1 MVTPYTQF
9 FPVRVEYTSDND
21 HIYVIDE
28 AGKLRKCWIAS
39 PADKRLFEDTNVHYF
54 QAMYEFDGM
63 KERFAVLVTSLLNL
77 LNMMRTTNGTER
89 ARHIH

>member
-1 MVTPYTQF
+1 MVTLYTQF

-28 AGKLRKCWIAS
+28 AGKLWKCWIAS

-54 QAMYEFDGM
+54 QAKYEFDGM
-63 KERFAVLVTSLLNL
+63 KERFTVLVDQPA
-77 LNMMRTTNGTER
+77 EPFEYDEDD
-89 ARHIH
+89 

>member
-1 MVTPYTQF
+1 MVMLYTQF

-39 PADKRLFEDTNVHYF
+39 PLISD
-54 QAMYEFDGM
+54 
-63 KERFAVLVTSLLNL
+63 SLKTRMSTISKPCMSL
-77 LNMMRTTNGTER
+77 M
-89 ARHIH
+89 A

>member
-1 MVTPYTQF
+1 MVEPYTQF

-28 AGKLRKCWIAS
+28 ADKLWKCWIAS
-39 PADKRLFEDTNVHYF
+39 PADKRLFEDTNVRYF

-63 KERFAVLVTSLLNL
+63 KEHFTVLVDQPA
-77 LNMMRTTNGTER
+77 EPFEYDEDD
-89 ARHIH
+89 